1 MRLKSENIFQFSFFE
16 NEEKIPLVV
25 RQYRNEYRKI
35 GNLLSQ
41 NSEIYNIVHRDFR
54 ALNKSKKGRRSI
66 FSSENL
72 LHALIIKQK
81 EGINYREA
89 CIKISESTFLQ
100 DFCKLSMK
108 GSIDY
113 TLLCKAFNAIKPE
126 SWELI
131 NQHLALQSI
140 KDKKINIDV
149 IRTDSTVVE
158 TNIHW
163 PTDSSLLWDTYRV
176 IERMLKKINKIDSNT
191 MLFRFHLKK
200 IKSLHIYVTRYA
212 SSNSKKRQRQVIRKM
227 KTLIKRTEIVIS
239 NAESV

>member
-41 NSEIYNIVHRDFR
+41 NLEIYNIVHRDFR

-158 TNIHW
+158 TNIH
-163 PTDSSLLWDTYRV
+163 
-176 IERMLKKINKIDSNT
+176 
-191 MLFRFHLKK
+191 
-200 IKSLHIYVTRYA
+200 
-212 SSNSKKRQRQVIRKM
+212 
-227 KTLIKRTEIVIS
+227 
-239 NAESV
+239 